1 MPACMHPYW
10 RHCRRKQ
17 HEDDP
22 DGEAAKMTPTLSIVR
37 SGAAEDV
44 ARESEQPRNAAA
56 EAPEKAW
63 DAQQFAQEQ
72 IRGLVRRVF
81 LQGWPRPARQVVFSS
96 AGSQVEVASV
106 CRKAGEVL
114 AAERAGRVALVEANV
129 RTKALELSFGRT
141 SNDGEDSTETA
152 GALRKSSRQVGRN
165 LWLVSAAAFLGC
177 GENGNNSAWLLS
189 RRRIKAGIRL
199 CVNPCFPS
207 WGSGWKRGFSWPSR
221 RRTGTRSRCT
231 SDAAA
236 ERNENPRAAFGCACE
251 IAGNGFAR
259 PSVSDSGEVV
269 PKTVG
274 RGQYGAVRHA
284 GNCVAR

>member
-1 MPACMHPYW
+1 
-10 RHCRRKQ
+10 
-17 HEDDP
+17 
-22 DGEAAKMTPTLSIVR
+22 MTATLSIVR
-37 SGAAEDV
+37 GSVTEDV
-44 ARESEQPRNAAA
+44 ACESEQLRNATT

-63 DAQQFAQEQ
+63 DTQQFAQEQ

-177 GENGNNSAWLLS
+177 GQNGNNSAWLLS
-189 RRRIKAGIRL
+189 RLGELRREFDFALIHASPAGEAD
-199 CVNPCFPS
+199 
-207 WGSGWKRGFSWPSR
+207 GSAVFLGHLADGLVLALDAHRTR
-221 RRTGTRSRCT
+221 RRSAMRIREQLSAANVRLLGTVLRDRVFPIP
-231 SDAAA
+231 
-236 ERNENPRAAFGCACE
+236 EKLYRRL
-251 IAGNGFAR
+251 
-259 PSVSDSGEVV
+259 
-269 PKTVG
+269 
-274 RGQYGAVRHA
+274 
-284 GNCVAR
+284 